1 MGETLSKPSGPTY
14 PITYAP
20 GASREASWLALDLK
34 KKGFYVIAA
43 DWKKNEFMEVPE
55 FCDEFH
61 LCDLRLQANCL
72 KVVDGCRD
80 VYNLAADMGGMGFI
94 KSNES
99 VLMYNNTMISFNVLE
114 AARCKG
120 VKRYF
125 YSSSVR
131 LQRRPAARPDNP
143 GLKEAGAWPAK
154 PQDTYGLEKLADAKA
169 PAAFCRKAV
178 CATSE
183 FEMWGD
189 GKQTRSF
196 MFIDDCVE
204 GIQKIMDSDC
214 EQPLNLGSDEMID
227 MNDFAKLAL
236 SFESKELPI
245 KHIPGP
251 EGVRGRNSDNTMIKE
266 KLGWAPSI
274 PVAVGLKKTYFWIKD
289 MVEKDKAAGIDTA
302 KLGVSEIVVQ
312 KTDEL
317 DAREERRGTAAPPG
331 REHARRGSPRRA
343 PAPHL
348 TRRPPFS
355 TTRRPSERRRR
366 RDVGRVVAAAPRGRF
381 FAVEPARD
389 GEAAVPGDDGRDH
402 VPVRVVADG
411 EDEERVELRV
421 ANGDGID
428 EDEVAAALRRPVAR
442 EVEHEREAPPRT
454 RRSGAV

>member
-1 MGETLSKPSGPTY
+1 
-14 PITYAP
+14 
-20 GASREASWLALDLK
+20 
-34 KKGFYVIAA
+34 
-43 DWKKNEFMEVPE
+43 MEVPE

-125 YSSSVR
+125 YSSSACVYNDD
-131 LQRRPAARPDNP
+131 LQLDPDNP

-154 PQDTYGLEKLADAKA
+154 PQDTYGLEKLYAEEMGIVYGRDFGIKFRCARFHNVYGPRGTWKGGREKA

-317 DAREERRGTAAPPG
+317 DELAKNAA
-331 REHARRGSPRRA
+331 
-343 PAPHL
+343 
-348 TRRPPFS
+348 
-355 TTRRPSERRRR
+355 
-366 RDVGRVVAAAPRGRF
+366 
-381 FAVEPARD
+381 
-389 GEAAVPGDDGRDH
+389 
-402 VPVRVVADG
+402 
-411 EDEERVELRV
+411 
-421 ANGDGID
+421 
-428 EDEVAAALRRPVAR
+428 
-442 EVEHEREAPPRT
+442 
-454 RRSGAV
+454 